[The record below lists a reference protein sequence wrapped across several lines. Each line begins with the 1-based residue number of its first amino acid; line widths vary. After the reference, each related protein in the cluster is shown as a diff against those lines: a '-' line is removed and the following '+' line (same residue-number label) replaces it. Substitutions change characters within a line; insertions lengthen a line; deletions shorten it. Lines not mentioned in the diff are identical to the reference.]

1 MDHRPATRLPPGT
14 LVLGGARA
22 GKSRYA
28 EGLIDGSGA
37 PTAVYIATAQP
48 GDIEMATRIA
58 AHRAQ
63 RSGNWLTVEEP
74 LALAD
79 AVSANV
85 QLGRPI
91 LVDCLTLWL
100 SNLLGAGEDPD
111 EATDHLLHAMA
122 DAPCPVILVSN
133 EVGLGIVPDN
143 ALAREFRDYAGRL
156 HQRIATEIQRVVFVA
171 AGLPLLLKDRP
182 VARDWA
188 EQRAALGA
196 HKPDHA

>member
-1 MDHRPATRLPPGT
+1 MDHRPSMRLPPAT

-28 EGLIDGSGA
+28 EGLIDASGA
-37 PTAVYIATAQP
+37 ASAVYIATAQA

-63 RSGNWLTVEEP
+63 RDGRWLTIEEP

-79 AVSANV
+79 AVADNA
-85 QLGRPI
+85 QAGRPI

-100 SNLLGAGEDPD
+100 ANLLGAGEDPD
-111 EATDHLLHAMA
+111 EACDQLLQALA
-122 DAPCPVILVSN
+122 RTACPVVMVSN

-143 ALAREFRDYAGRL
+143 AAAREFRDHAGRL
-156 HQRIATEIQRVVFVA
+156 HQRLAAQIERVVLVA

-182 VARDWA
+182 VAPDWA
-188 EQRAALGA
+188 AQRAAPPG
-196 HKPDHA
+196 

>member
-1 MDHRPATRLPPGT
+1 MDHRPSMRLPPVT

-28 EGLIDGSGA
+28 ESLIAGSGA
-37 PTAVYIATAQP
+37 TAAVYIATAQA

-63 RSGNWLTVEEP
+63 RAGSWLTIEEP

-79 AVSANV
+79 AVSINA
-85 QLGRPI
+85 QPGRPI

-100 SNLLGAGEDPD
+100 SNLLHAGEDPD
-111 EATDHLLHAMA
+111 EACDQLLYALA
-122 DAPCPVILVSN
+122 KLPCPTILVSN

-143 ALAREFRDYAGRL
+143 ALAREFRDHAGRL
-156 HQRIATEIQRVVFVA
+156 HQRIAAAVERVVFVA
-171 AGLPLLLKDRP
+171 AGLPLLMKDRP
-182 VARDWA
+182 VPLDWA
-188 EQRAALGA
+188 QQRSQ
-196 HKPDHA
+196 P

>member
-37 PTAVYIATAQP
+37 ASAVYIATAQA

-63 RSGNWLTVEEP
+63 RSGTWLTVEEP
-74 LALAD
+74 LELAE
-79 AVSANV
+79 AVSANA
-85 QLGRPI
+85 QTGRPI

-100 SNLLGAGEDPD
+100 ANLLGAGEDPD
-111 EATDHLLHAMA
+111 EATDHLLQAMGT
-122 DAPCPVILVSN
+122 APCPVILVSN

-143 ALAREFRDYAGRL
+143 ALAREFRDHAGRM
-156 HQRIATEIQRVVFVA
+156 HQRIAAAIERVVFVA
-171 AGLPLLLKDRP
+171 AGLPMLLKDRP
-182 VARDWA
+182 VAPDWA
-188 EQRAALGA
+188 ERRAAQ
-196 HKPDHA
+196 HPTDHA

>member
-1 MDHRPATRLPPGT
+1 MDHRPATRLPPTT

-28 EGLIDGSGA
+28 ENLIDGSGA
-37 PTAVYIATAQP
+37 TNAVYIATAQA

-63 RSGNWLTVEEP
+63 RNGSWLTIEEP

-79 AVSANV
+79 AVSSNA
-85 QLGRPI
+85 QPGRPM

-100 SNLLGAGEDPD
+100 SNLLEAGEDPD
-111 EATDHLLHAMA
+111 EACDQLLHVLRR
-122 DAPCPVILVSN
+122 APCPIILVSN

-143 ALAREFRDYAGRL
+143 ALAREFRDQAGRL
-156 HQRIATEIQRVVFVA
+156 HQRIAAAIERVVFIA
-171 AGLPLLLKDRP
+171 AGLPLLMKDRP
-182 VARDWA
+182 VALDWA
-188 EQRAALGA
+188 EQRARQN
-196 HKPDHA
+196 DHA